1 MTQLSST
8 TNTSELIVS
17 DAISKPIEQ
26 PILPP
31 PPHWL
36 IRFALWFRIGFACFL
51 LLGCLLGLTGCADHA
66 LALNGEPLQWAD
78 AQKTVPVL
86 LQQAFNDLTT
96 VPKEEQPNLPVL
108 ASTLKGQQGQVIV
121 FNFSKVPQLCGA
133 AGCLFA
139 AYAQVPEGTPPTL
152 SDDVP
157 GSYRLV
163 WTQYLR
169 SPLPKGMSLLFQY
182 NPPDQP
188 DESFPT
194 LVANQIEDNRVRQLI
209 FSWSGSRYE
218 LEKAVLNEQFVEE
231 PFTRL

>member
-8 TNTSELIVS
+8 KNTSELMVS
-17 DAISKPIEQ
+17 NAILKPIEQ

-51 LLGCLLGLTGCADHA
+51 LIGCLLGLMGCASRA
-66 LALNGEPLQWAD
+66 LALNGQPLQWTD
-78 AQKTVPVL
+78 AQQTVPVL
-86 LQQAFNDLTT
+86 LKQAFNDLTT
-96 VPKEEQPNLPVL
+96 VPREEQSTLPML
-108 ASTLKGQQGQVIV
+108 TSTLKGQQGQVIV

-139 AYAQVPEGTPPTL
+139 AYAQVPEVTPPTL

-169 SPLPKGMSLLFQY
+169 SLLTRGLPLLFQY
-182 NPPDQP
+182 NPPEQY
-188 DESFPT
+188 DESFPI
-194 LVANQIEDNRVRQLI
+194 LVANQIEGDRVRQLV
-209 FSWSGSRYE
+209 FSWSGSRYD
-218 LEKAVLNEQFVEE
+218 LEKAVLNEQLVE
-231 PFTRL
+231 

>member
-8 TNTSELIVS
+8 TNTSEKPVS
-17 DAISKPIEQ
+17 DAISKPTEQ

-36 IRFALWFRIGFACFL
+36 MRFALWFRIGFACFL
-51 LLGCLLGLTGCADHA
+51 LLGCLLGLTGCVGRV
-66 LALNGEPLQWAD
+66 LALNGQPLQWTD
-78 AQKTVPVL
+78 ARQTVPLV

-96 VPKEEQPNLPVL
+96 APKEEQPNLPVL

-139 AYAQVPEGTPPTL
+139 AYAQVSEVAPPAL
-152 SDDVP
+152 SGDVST
-157 GSYRLV
+157 SYRLV
-163 WTQYLR
+163 WTHYLR
-169 SPLPKGMSLLFQY
+169 SPLPKGIPLLFQC
-182 NPPDQP
+182 NPPNQP

-194 LVANQIEDNRVRQLI
+194 LVANQVEDNLVQQLV

-218 LEKAVLNEQFVEE
+218 LEKAVLNEQLVE
-231 PFTRL
+231 